1 MLSLPFSGKKNQNT
15 KKEKMK
21 KIKTKWMRGQK
32 RKEKKRTKVTLSY
45 LFTKLPKDQAIERKW
60 IKSLACTY

>member
-1 MLSLPFSGKKNQNT
+1 
-15 KKEKMK
+15 MK

-45 LFTKLPKDQAIERKW
+45 LFTKLPKDQAIERK
-60 IKSLACTY
+60 

>member
-21 KIKTKWMRGQK
+21 KIKTKWMRG
-32 RKEKKRTKVTLSY
+32 
-45 LFTKLPKDQAIERKW
+45 PKA
-60 IKSLACTY
+60 